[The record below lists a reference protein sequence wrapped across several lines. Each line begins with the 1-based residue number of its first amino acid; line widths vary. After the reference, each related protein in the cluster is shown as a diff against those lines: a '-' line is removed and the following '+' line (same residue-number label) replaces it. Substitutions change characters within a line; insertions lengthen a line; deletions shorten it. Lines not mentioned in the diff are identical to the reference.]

1 MRDPSAVAFVRKPS
15 EEICTHY
22 IPFTAPA
29 SYTGSK
35 LHVRDVAMKSA
46 GLLEDAK
53 VFLLSEY
60 NKVKYDRK
68 FREVKISDLCKYY
81 HLNTDYLVRLQAK
94 LDKDFTVASKRSQ
107 RGRKSTFT
115 PEIETRLRK

>member
-1 MRDPSAVAFVRKPS
+1 MCACVVFSQFGNSFESPAMRDPSAVAFVRKPS
-15 EEICTHY
+15 EEMCTHY

-53 VFLLSEY
+53 VFLLSE
-60 NKVKYDRK
+60 
-68 FREVKISDLCKYY
+68 
-81 HLNTDYLVRLQAK
+81 
-94 LDKDFTVASKRSQ
+94 
-107 RGRKSTFT
+107 
-115 PEIETRLRK
+115 